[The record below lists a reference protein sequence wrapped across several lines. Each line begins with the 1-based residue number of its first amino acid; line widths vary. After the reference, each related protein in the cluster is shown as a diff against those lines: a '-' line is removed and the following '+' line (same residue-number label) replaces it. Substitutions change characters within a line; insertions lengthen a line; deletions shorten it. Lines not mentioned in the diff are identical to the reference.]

1 MKFED
6 KLWHKHDLLH
16 ERYRS
21 HHETATSLLDMLSK
35 MKNSAKDYSRSLS
48 SLTSKPISILKSFDS
63 SLGKGLDG
71 VQYDLSIQSNEF
83 AEMSEMLKSK
93 VIDPVKSLMDI
104 SYQKEKNSY
113 NEMKK
118 SLLQYTNSLN
128 LLQKLQG
135 KYKLS
140 AEIAEKSL
148 VFAKQLKFSLANDVE
163 KEKSYQKAKSN
174 IHEAQEN
181 ERHYLSQIEIAN
193 KCRVEAIEKERNV
206 LMMYQSMEKEI
217 GDGLKNLICFYIA
230 TVKKMLS
237 SILLDL
243 ESLGEKWQN
252 VKLDLDMNNFID
264 KNIST
269 FLPDDEIKFIPYVP
283 SISIDNPPTNQQ
295 EIPFEVISELKSHL
309 KDVAPDFDIVLEEK
323 KSKIRKLSL
332 KVFTSNSD
340 FVFSPEEKTQLLDYC
355 KDQTSRKIFLSTL
368 NKQRTSG
375 RYARSARLM
384 KDLTDIVNTIL
395 ALSET
400 EKDYDSAKFCI
411 ILSQTFYIE
420 EKGNKKYLFDAIM
433 SNKWMTSKEFWYE
446 VIERVIQKELERNK
460 ITNEASDEEGKK
472 RISNIAF
479 SQVLPY
485 SNNMLDFKIG
495 KNEILEVVNKFIKQ
509 YNIEKDLEETIVNN
523 VKERKY

>member
-217 GDGLKNLICFYIA
+217 GDGLKNLICFYN
-230 TVKKMLS
+230 
-237 SILLDL
+237 
-243 ESLGEKWQN
+243 G
-252 VKLDLDMNNFID
+252 MNN
-264 KNIST
+264 
-269 FLPDDEIKFIPYVP
+269 
-283 SISIDNPPTNQQ
+283 
-295 EIPFEVISELKSHL
+295 
-309 KDVAPDFDIVLEEK
+309 
-323 KSKIRKLSL
+323 
-332 KVFTSNSD
+332 
-340 FVFSPEEKTQLLDYC
+340 
-355 KDQTSRKIFLSTL
+355 
-368 NKQRTSG
+368 
-375 RYARSARLM
+375 
-384 KDLTDIVNTIL
+384 
-395 ALSET
+395 
-400 EKDYDSAKFCI
+400 
-411 ILSQTFYIE
+411 
-420 EKGNKKYLFDAIM
+420 
-433 SNKWMTSKEFWYE
+433 
-446 VIERVIQKELERNK
+446 
-460 ITNEASDEEGKK
+460 
-472 RISNIAF
+472 
-479 SQVLPY
+479 
-485 SNNMLDFKIG
+485 
-495 KNEILEVVNKFIKQ
+495 
-509 YNIEKDLEETIVNN
+509 
-523 VKERKY
+523 